1 MKKILIIE
9 DDEEIM
15 GLLSRKISD
24 IGYQVIE
31 ARDGEKGLKLLR
43 SDQPDLVLLDI
54 ILPNIDGLEL
64 LKRKQALPETKDV
77 PVIVIS
83 NSGAPAEI
91 SQARRLGAIDWI
103 AKTEFSLQ
111 ETIDK
116 IEKIIQESR

>member
-9 DDEEIM
+9 DNEEIM
-15 GLLSRKISD
+15 GLLSQKMSD
-24 IGYQVIE
+24 VGYQVVE
-31 ARDGEKGLKLLR
+31 ARDGEEGLMLLR

-64 LKRKQALPETKDV
+64 LKRKQALPETKDI
-77 PVIVIS
+77 PVVVIS

-91 SQARRLGAIDWI
+91 SQARRLGAVDWI
-103 AKTEFSLQ
+103 TKTEFSLQ

-116 IEKIIQESR
+116 IEKIIKEPR

>member
-9 DDEEIM
+9 DNEEIM
-15 GLLSRKISD
+15 GLLSQKISD
-24 IGYQVIE
+24 VGYQVIE
-31 ARDGEKGLKLLR
+31 ARDGEEGLRLLR

-64 LKRKQALPETKDV
+64 LKRKQALSETKDI
-77 PVIVIS
+77 PVVVIS

-91 SQARRLGAIDWI
+91 SQAQRLGAVDWI
-103 AKTEFSLQ
+103 TKTEFSLQ

-116 IEKIIQESR
+116 IEKIIKEPR

>member
-9 DDEEIM
+9 DNEEIM
-15 GLLSRKISD
+15 GLLSQKISD
-24 IGYQVIE
+24 VGYQVIE
-31 ARDGEKGLKLLR
+31 ARDGEEGLRLLR

-64 LKRKQALPETKDV
+64 LKRKQALSETKDI
-77 PVIVIS
+77 PVVVIS

-91 SQARRLGAIDWI
+91 SQARRLGAVDWI
-103 AKTEFSLQ
+103 TKTEFSLQ

-116 IEKIIQESR
+116 IEKIIKEPR

>member
-1 MKKILIIE
+1 
-9 DDEEIM
+9 M

>member
-9 DDEEIM
+9 DNEEIM
-15 GLLSRKISD
+15 GLLSQKISD
-24 IGYQVIE
+24 VGYQVIE
-31 ARDGEKGLKLLR
+31 ARDGEEGLRLLR

-64 LKRKQALPETKDV
+64 LKRKQALSETKDI
-77 PVIVIS
+77 PVVVIS

-91 SQARRLGAIDWI
+91 SQARRLGAVDWI
-103 AKTEFSLQ
+103 TKTEFSLQ

-116 IEKIIQESR
+116 IEKIIKESR